1 MSSEKSP
8 DENADPQLDLRVSHA
23 DRDRVAEQLR
33 DAAGDGRLDLEELEE
48 RLERALTAKT
58 YRDLEPLTADLP
70 SAGHAVVRRPS
81 TSPEST
87 RIGGTPSQHRS
98 QAILSESKRTGA
110 WVVPASYAATA
121 VLGQVEVD
129 LRDAS
134 VEKSEI
140 EIRCSSILGDIKV
153 LVRPDVTVIDQLDT
167 FLGEFRLRDKR
178 RAELPPAGGPVVR
191 ISGQAVLG
199 SVTVYRLP
207 AGESRLG
214 LHWRH

>member
-1 MSSEKSP
+1 MSGPQKSP
-8 DENADPQLDLRVSHA
+8 EEHPDLDLRVSHQ

-33 DAAGDGRLDLEELEE
+33 DAAGDGRLDLDELED

-70 SAGHAVVRRPS
+70 SARHAVVRRPS

-87 RIGGTPSQHRS
+87 RIGGTPTQHRS

-110 WVVPASYAATA
+110 WVVPASYTATS
-121 VLGQVEVD
+121 VLGQVELD

-134 VEKSEI
+134 FEQSEV
-140 EIRCSSILGDIKV
+140 EIRCSSILGEIKV
-153 LVRPDVTVIDQLDT
+153 LVRPDVTVIDQVGT
-167 FLGEFRLRDKR
+167 FLGEFKLRDKR
-178 RAELPPAGGPVVR
+178 RAEPPPAGGPVVR
-191 ISGQAVLG
+191 ISGHAVLG

-207 AGESRLG
+207 AGEPRLG
-214 LHWRH
+214 LHWGH